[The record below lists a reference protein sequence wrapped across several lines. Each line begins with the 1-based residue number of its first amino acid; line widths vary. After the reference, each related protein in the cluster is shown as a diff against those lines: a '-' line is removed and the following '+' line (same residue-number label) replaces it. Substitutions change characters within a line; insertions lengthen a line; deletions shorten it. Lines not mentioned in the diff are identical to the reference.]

1 MEYELHEAII
11 FERARQEA
19 KTPRILFGMRGVL
32 CSYPISEV

>member
-11 FERARQEA
+11 SVRALQKA
-19 KTPRILFGMRGVL
+19 KTPRILFGMRGAL